1 MRTLNIYYVH
11 DVFLHIFL
19 PRPSRSYRLGG
30 SVSDTAFLLQSDFS
44 GLPVG
49 TYQAFPNIHPPQIPA
64 TPPSYESVDDIN
76 ADKNVSSAQIVGP
89 KPEAPAK
96 PPSRPV
102 DNYNTFVLPE
112 LPSVPDTLP
121 TASAGAST
129 SASEDI
135 DFDDLSRRFEE
146 LKKKT

>member
-1 MRTLNIYYVH
+1 M
-11 DVFLHIFL
+11 
-19 PRPSRSYRLGG
+19 
-30 SVSDTAFLLQSDFS
+30 
-44 GLPVG
+44 G

-76 ADKNVSSAQIVGP
+76 GDKTVSSAQIVGP